1 MTTATTTKTARPKLP
16 THIAYQIQDREGT
29 KPFWQ
34 KIGGA
39 WAHADGRGFTL
50 QLALMPLDGR
60 ITLRVAQPKKK
71 S

>member
-1 MTTATTTKTARPKLP
+1 MRNSNSNTRPKLP
-16 THIAYQIQDREGT
+16 THIAYQVQNQEGK

-50 QLALMPLDGR
+50 QLAAMPLDGR
-60 ITLRVAQPKKK
+60 ITMRAAQPKKEQ
-71 S
+71 